1 MRLASHAE
9 PVSFVAPSVQLPKS
23 RVLAGRV
30 ISALVVV
37 LLAFDAIT
45 KLIEEPHTMA
55 AAAQMGLTT
64 PMITAIG
71 LTLSF
76 CLVVYLIPRM
86 EIVGAVLITGYLG
99 GATATNLVLGQ
110 PVLVCL
116 FPVVIGA
123 LLWLGLYLRDGRVTG
138 VWAPRE

>member
-1 MRLASHAE
+1 MQLASHAE
-9 PVSFVAPSVQLPKS
+9 PVSFAAPAVHFPKS
-23 RVLAGRV
+23 RVLAGRI
-30 ISALVVV
+30 ISGLVVT

-76 CLVVYLIPRM
+76 CLIVHLVPRM
-86 EIVGAVLITGYLG
+86 EVIGAVLLTGYLG

-110 PVLVCL
+110 TVLMCL
-116 FPVVIGA
+116 FPVTIGA
-123 LLWLGLYLRDGRVTG
+123 LLWLGLYLRDARVVRMWT
-138 VWAPRE
+138 PRD